1 MERTSNSPA
10 KEAPN
15 LVRAAPF
22 SLERLLNHVDP
33 SPVQESEEFV
43 RAIYEQ
49 RRNDV
54 TAGGGDE
61 NRR

>member
-1 MERTSNSPA
+1 MEQTSNSPA
-10 KEAPN
+10 KDASN
-15 LVRAAPF
+15 LVRAAEF

-33 SPVQESEEFV
+33 GPVQESEEFV

-54 TAGGGDE
+54 AGGGDE